1 MCYKRIRDAT
11 IGYFQILC
19 ETKINQGAL
28 KYDWSTEWVETLSN
42 SSHVTPFIYIEVS
55 TFPLDWQVS
64 AAPVQFSFVLI
75 AITRG
80 EQCKSAGGGCHLS
93 LWDQPCPKVTPEW
106 ALLFL
111 INDKNPLVAIFK
123 QGKTKH
129 GYKVCL

>member
-42 SSHVTPFIYIEVS
+42 PSHVTPFTYIEVS

-75 AITRG
+75 AIARG
-80 EQCKSAGGGCHLS
+80 EQYKSAGGGWHLS
-93 LWDQPCPKVTPEW
+93 LWDQQCPKVTSEW

-111 INDKNPLVAIFK
+111 IIDKNPLVAIFK